1 MIFSLASEALKEGT
15 APRPK
20 NHKAFFLND
29 QLVWCDKQIVLHRRI
44 MSTDYI
50 ASLHSHII

>member
-29 QLVWCDKQIVLHRRI
+29 HNWYGVKTICR
-44 MSTDYI
+44 
-50 ASLHSHII
+50 